1 MVTDNLKKV
10 IERMENAAKRAGRNP
25 EDITL
30 IAVSKTKP
38 VELIKQVYDAGIR
51 EFGENKVQE
60 IDRKSEVLPKDIKW
74 HMIGHLQRNKVKTVI
89 KEACL
94 IHSVD
99 SIRLAEQISK
109 DAATLGIS
117 VPVLLE
123 VNIACEESKYG
134 FKAEETEAALVE
146 IAKLPNIT
154 VRGLMTSAPITDNP
168 EDNRIYF
175 KALKQLCVDL
185 KAKNIDNT
193 SMDFLSM
200 GMTGDFEVAVEEGA
214 THIRVPRRC
223 RPRESCGIYRCG
235 RSGICGTSWRN
246 LRNSIPIWYC
256 WTSACPASMGTT
268 GVRRSG
274 GYPGFR

>member
-1 MVTDNLKKV
+1 MVTDNLKNV

-60 IDRKSEVLPKDIKW
+60 IDKKSEVLPKDINW

-109 DAATLGIS
+109 DATALGIN

-123 VNIACEESKYG
+123 VNIANEETKYG

-175 KALKQLCVDL
+175 RSLKQLCVDL

-214 THIRVPRRC
+214 THIRVGTAIFGE
-223 RPRESCGIYRCG
+223 REY
-235 RSGICGTSWRN
+235 
-246 LRNSIPIWYC
+246 SI
-256 WTSACPASMGTT
+256 
-268 GVRRSG
+268 
-274 GYPGFR
+274 